1 MEKTVVMSARELDN
15 HIEAVVRSTFHNTCA
30 FMEKQFA
37 QREERARQQQ
47 ALEEAAK
54 DVYLN
59 RKEAAAFLG
68 VSPATITAWVQSG
81 QLIPVPNTKSKRVLF
96 SRNKL
101 SLLRDARN
109 KFKTLKK

>member
-37 QREERARQQQ
+37 QREERARRQQ

-59 RKEAAAFLG
+59 RKEAAAVLG
-68 VSPATITAWVQSG
+68 ISPPTVTQWTQQGIIQ
-81 QLIPVPNTKSKRVLF
+81 PVPLKNTKRKLYSRAALMRVAQVR
-96 SRNKL
+96 SNK
-101 SLLRDARN
+101 
-109 KFKTLKK
+109 K